1 MEDSVIETENL
12 VHPMNLSPK
21 GGSKLREDHEEE
33 DDDKKDHEAK
43 GGEERQAGFIIN
55 LLSNLVSGGEAEEE
69 KEHDEDRRGS
79 FGEDKSE
86 DKRVGLIS
94 RYISNLVSPRSQKAG
109 KFTGQRVED
118 FEVENGGC
126 FKVEEDVGG
135 GRNGGQLKQGKIED
149 EDGGGGGFGRGGIID
164 NLVSHLP
171 ASLTGKMSTQEK
183 ESNGFDDNAAPTADE
198 ASMLIHSI
206 IHD

>member
-21 GGSKLREDHEEE
+21 G
-33 DDDKKDHEAK
+33 
-43 GGEERQAGFIIN
+43 
-55 LLSNLVSGGEAEEE
+55 VSGGEAEEE

-118 FEVENGGC
+118 FEVENGGS

-149 EDGGGGGFGRGGIID
+149 EDGGGGGGGRGGIID

-171 ASLTGKMSTQEK
+171 ASLT
-183 ESNGFDDNAAPTADE
+183 DNAAPTADE